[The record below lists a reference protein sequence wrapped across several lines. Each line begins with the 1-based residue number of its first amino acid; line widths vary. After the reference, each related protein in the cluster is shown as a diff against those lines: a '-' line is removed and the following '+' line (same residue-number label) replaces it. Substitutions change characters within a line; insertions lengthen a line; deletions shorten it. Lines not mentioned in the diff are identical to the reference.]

1 MPLVNIVGITSFN
14 RSFYAASVFM
24 ASETEDDF
32 IFMFEAFK
40 RMYDEKS
47 LLYPKSFVSDGDP
60 AQIKAM
66 QQVFPGVNYILCIW
80 YINGNI
86 YARIL
91 PLFRAEF
98 DDSGE
103 EIIADFVNRRWKE
116 VKIDWL
122 RTIDVSIEEKWEA
135 NWKTFCDKYDD

>member
-1 MPLVNIVGITSFN
+1 MPLINIVGTTPLN

-24 ASETEDDF
+24 ASETENDF
-32 IFMFEAFK
+32 IFIFEALK

-47 LLYPKSFVSDGDP
+47 LSYLKSFVSDGDP

-80 YINGNI
+80 HINGNI

-91 PLFRAEF
+91 CLLRAEF
-98 DDSGE
+98 DDS
-103 EIIADFVNRRWKE
+103 D
-116 VKIDWL
+116 
-122 RTIDVSIEEKWEA
+122 EKML
-135 NWKTFCDKYDD
+135 